1 MTYVKREAN
10 EAAHRF
16 NKVSL
21 IFMDKL
27 IHTEKTLNYIIDI
40 VCVERF
46 ALDFLSNEYNARLNL
61 KKKKKLF
68 DQYIIRRVVIQFNNF
83 GSFYEV

>member
-46 ALDFLSNEYNARLNL
+46 ALDSLE
-61 KKKKKLF
+61 
-68 DQYIIRRVVIQFNNF
+68 
-83 GSFYEV
+83 